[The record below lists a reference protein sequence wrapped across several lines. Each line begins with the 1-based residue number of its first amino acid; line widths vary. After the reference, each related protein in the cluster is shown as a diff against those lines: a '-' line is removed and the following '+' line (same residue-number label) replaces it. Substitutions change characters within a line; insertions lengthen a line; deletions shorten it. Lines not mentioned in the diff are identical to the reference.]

1 MSKPNFMAINLR
13 GKREQIMHG
22 GDNVVSRTTTPCRRV
37 TALPGMIKPKEAK
50 ETNS

>member
-1 MSKPNFMAINLR
+1 MSEPNFMAINLR
-13 GKREQIMHG
+13 KREQIMNG

-37 TALPGMIKPKEAK
+37 TALRGMIKPKEAK